1 MAKEFAD
8 RWGVP
13 VRAASADAV
22 ALLDQAIEDLA
33 ALAGARGADA
43 EAAVAADG
51 GLILGHIYR
60 AYLQLYGTTPE
71 GAAAADEI
79 LKQLDETVMGERE
92 AHHMRA
98 ARHWVLGDWEATTRS
113 LERALL
119 RHPRDLLALKV
130 AQDLYFFLGN
140 RLELRDTAARILPA
154 WPRERPGWG
163 YVQGIY
169 AFGLEE
175 NADYRQAESRARAA
189 LDHNPADVWAVHAL
203 AHVFEMEG
211 SHADGVKFLTASASD
226 WSGSFFAIHNWW
238 HRGLYHLELGEID
251 EALALY
257 DDPIRVGRSTE
268 WLDVVDAAA
277 LLWRL
282 ALFGVDV
289 TERACQLAADID
301 GLVSSPVYVFND
313 WHAVMAFGLAGDHA
327 RNELVVAANRHL
339 TAPTNRGAAERA
351 GLDLLE
357 AFSAFATG
365 RPDRAIDLLIDI
377 RPRANAVGGSHAQ
390 RDIIDLT
397 LIAAAARAGDDSLT
411 RALVTERVARK
422 PAAAASAR
430 RLVVE
435 NGGSVDA
442 LRWLTI
448 ASACSLSALSAR
460 ILVLAFIRVVIKNP
474 CCA

>member
-13 VRAASADAV
+13 VRTGSADAV
-22 ALLDQAIEDLA
+22 ALLDEATEDLA
-33 ALAGARGADA
+33 TLGGDPVADA
-43 EAAVAADG
+43 EAAVGADDS
-51 GLILGHIYR
+51 LVLGHIYR
-60 AYLQLYGTTPE
+60 AYLNLYGTTPT
-71 GAAAADEI
+71 GISVASEI
-79 LKQLDETVMGERE
+79 LKQLDESVMGERE

-98 ARHWVLGDWEATTRS
+98 AQHWVAGNWEATTRS

-140 RLELRDTAARILPA
+140 RLELRDTAARVLPA
-154 WPRERPGWG
+154 WPREQRGWG

-175 NADYRQAESRARAA
+175 NADYRQAETRARAA
-189 LDHNPADVWAVHAL
+189 LDHNPKDVWSVHAL

-211 SHADGVKFLTASASD
+211 SQQDGVKFLTASAGD

-238 HRGLYHLELGEID
+238 HRSLYHLELGEID

-257 DDPIRVGRSTE
+257 DSPIRASRSTE

-282 ALFGVDV
+282 SLFGVDV
-289 TERACQLAADID
+289 TERAARLAADID
-301 GLVSSPVYVFND
+301 DLAGSPVYVFND

-327 RNELVVAANRHL
+327 RNDLVVAANRHL
-339 TAPTNRGAAERA
+339 TAPTNRDAAERA
-351 GLDLLE
+351 GLALLE
-357 AFSAFATG
+357 AFSAFAAG
-365 RPDRAIDLLIDI
+365 RPDRTIDLLIDI

-397 LIAAAARAGDDSLT
+397 LIAAAARAGDDALA

-422 PAAAASAR
+422 PAAEAPAR
-430 RLVVE
+430 QLVIE
-435 NGGSVDA
+435 NGGSADA
-442 LRWLTI
+442 LRW
-448 ASACSLSALSAR
+448 
-460 ILVLAFIRVVIKNP
+460 
-474 CCA
+474 